1 MKFIDVS
8 NWETAEFST
17 KGTRDK
23 GTVVCPTDNCYYF
36 IKFPMQ
42 RPNRDYSMETWSEII
57 VYEVGKLLG
66 FDVLEYNF
74 ALRNGKAGCIS
85 KNMVNPANE
94 ALVEGDSILVGY
106 DSSYS
111 PADKSM
117 YDRYTFNFVMSA
129 LEYCGLKEYQADFIK
144 MLVLDAVFG
153 NSDRHQSNWGFIEH
167 FILDGRRVKVE
178 KHFSPIYDSGCC
190 LGREFSEEQILTYLS
205 DPNKF
210 AKYIRKGVAELRTD
224 DEPDKKKSHYD
235 LLSFI
240 LKQPQ
245 WTRYL
250 KKVVESVFCN
260 YDNQKVVDIVFF
272 IDNPLPA
279 DLKQQFGISDS
290 RKSFIAKVIDA
301 RINRLK
307 ELL

>member
-1 MKFIDVS
+1 MKFINVS

-36 IKFPMQ
+36 IKFPMK
-42 RPNRDYSMETWSEII
+42 RENRDYSTETWSEII

-66 FDVLEYNF
+66 FNVLEYNF
-74 ALRNGKAGCIS
+74 ALMNGRAGCIS
-85 KNMVNPANE
+85 KNMVNPDE
-94 ALVEGDSILVGY
+94 TLVEGDSILVGY
-106 DSSYS
+106 DNSYS
-111 PADKSM
+111 PEDKSM
-117 YDRYTFNFVMSA
+117 YNKYTFSFVMSA
-129 LEYCGLKEYQADFIK
+129 LEYCDLKEYQADFIK

-167 FILDGRRVKVE
+167 FVLDDRKIKVE
-178 KHFSPIYDSGCC
+178 KRFSPIYDSGCC

-205 DPNKF
+205 DHNKF
-210 AKYIRKGVAELRTD
+210 TKYIRKGVAELRTD
-224 DEPDKKKSHYD
+224 DNPDKKKSHYD

-240 LKQPQ
+240 LKHPQ
-245 WTRYL
+245 WAKYL
-250 KKVVESVFCN
+250 KVVIENVVSN
-260 YDNQKVVDIVFF
+260 YNKQEVADIIYS
-272 IDNPLPA
+272 IDNPLPE
-279 DLKQQFGISDS
+279 DIRQIHGISEN
-290 RKSFIAKVIDA
+290 RKSFITKVIDA

>member
-8 NWETAEFST
+8 KWETAEFST

-36 IKFPMQ
+36 IKFPMK
-42 RPNRDYSMETWSEII
+42 RENRDYSTETWSEII

-66 FDVLEYNF
+66 FNVLEYNF
-74 ALRNGKAGCIS
+74 ALMNGRAGCIS
-85 KNMVNPANE
+85 KNMVNLDE
-94 ALVEGDSILVGY
+94 TLVEGDSILVGY
-106 DSSYS
+106 DNSYS
-111 PADKSM
+111 PEDKSM
-117 YDRYTFNFVMSA
+117 YNKYTFGFVMSA
-129 LEYCGLKEYQADFIK
+129 LEYCELKEYQTDFIK

-167 FILDGRRVKVE
+167 FASDERKIWVE
-178 KHFSPIYDSGCC
+178 KRFSPIYDSGCC
-190 LGREFSEEQILTYLS
+190 LGREFSEEQITTYLS
-205 DPNKF
+205 APNQF
-210 AKYIRKGVAELRTD
+210 TKYIRKGVAELRTD
-224 DEPDKKKSHYD
+224 DAPDKKKSHYD

-245 WTRYL
+245 WTKYL
-250 KKVVESVFCN
+250 KGIIENVTNN
-260 YDNQKVVDIVFF
+260 YNKQEVANIIYSIDTSLPKDIRQ
-272 IDNPLPA
+272 IH
-279 DLKQQFGISDS
+279 GISEN
-290 RKSFIAKVIDA
+290 RKAFITKVIDE